1 VYSPYGKNFV
11 RTMLALATSRNE
23 VRVVADQR
31 GCPTYA
37 PDIAVAVLTIAR
49 NLLNNPNDSRLRGV
63 FHLAG
68 NGETTWAKF
77 AEAIF
82 DFVAANGGQ
91 RPVVIPIRSVDYPTP
106 ARRPKNSRL
115 DCSKLAQVHGV
126 QLPQWR
132 VSLQACLEALNV

>member
-1 VYSPYGKNFV
+1 
-11 RTMLALATSRNE
+11 
-23 VRVVADQR
+23 VADQR

-49 NLLNNPNDSRLRGV
+49 NLLNDPDDSRLRGV

-68 NGETTWAKF
+68 RGETTWAKF

-115 DCSKLAQVHGV
+115 DCSKLAHVHGV
-126 QLPQWR
+126 QLPEWH
-132 VSLQACLEALNV
+132 VSLRACLEALSV